1 MEAAA
6 QPSPIAGFVPI
17 FVILAIFYF
26 LVLRPQNKA
35 AAEHKKM
42 LEELK
47 KGDRVVTT
55 GGLHGTVAALRGPDI
70 QLKIAEG
77 VLVLVARQAVAK
89 KTETV
94 ELASESVS

>member
-26 LVLRPQNKA
+26 LVLRPQNKQV
-35 AAEHKKM
+35 AEHKKM

-55 GGLHGTVAALRGPDI
+55 GGLHGVIVSLRGVDLQI
-70 QLKIAEG
+70 KIADN
-77 VLVLVARQAVAK
+77 VVVTVTRQAIQK
-89 KTETV
+89 KIDTP
-94 ELASESVS
+94 ELASTSV